1 MDGFDTPSLSIL
13 ASLDLS
19 PSNPG
24 DRNEYFRRS
33 IQELGIDILD
43 SEDNILVR
51 FSGLLCKGL
60 LWGEIDPKDALSM
73 LVSYNNRTFYFEPL
87 FNVWYSVDDEID
99 LINDGYLSIYKN
111 DVNETNQN
119 EYIKKIAEQY
129 IALLETPL
137 PEWFFSAS
145 ICGNCNFFGV
155 FPPGNGG
162 YVCPKCNSKDALQM
176 RNSYAGREK
185 FLRGLGKEQA

>member
-1 MDGFDTPSLSIL
+1 MKPPEQYLNGSQEHKKWPRDTLAMLSSFITDGKMCEQDYVDWAVLALMDGFDTPSLVIL
-13 ASLDLS
+13 AGLDLS

-24 DRNEYFRRS
+24 ERNEYFRRS
-33 IQELGIDILD
+33 IQELGIDVLD
-43 SEDNILVR
+43 SEDNILVK

-73 LVSYNNRTFYFEPL
+73 LASYNNRTFYFEPL

-119 EYIKKIAEQY
+119 EYIKKVAEQY
-129 IALLETPL
+129 IALLETRL
-137 PEWFFSAS
+137 P
-145 ICGNCNFFGV
+145 
-155 FPPGNGG
+155 
-162 YVCPKCNSKDALQM
+162 
-176 RNSYAGREK
+176 
-185 FLRGLGKEQA
+185 